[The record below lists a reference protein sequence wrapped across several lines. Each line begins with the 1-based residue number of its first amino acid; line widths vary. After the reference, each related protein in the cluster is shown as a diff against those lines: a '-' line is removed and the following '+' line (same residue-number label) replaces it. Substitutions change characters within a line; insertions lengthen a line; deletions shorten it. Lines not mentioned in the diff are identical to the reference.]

1 MANTGE
7 VEVDMVFLGLT
18 RPAMFFGVTYLFAM
32 ANFFLILMGFIVFN
46 QGLKTFLFA
55 VPIHLVGY
63 YFTAKEPLFMELF
76 FIKQNKCSRCKNRM
90 YHGFTNSY
98 DVA

>member
-7 VEVDMVFLGLT
+7 VETDMVFLGLT
-18 RPAMFFGVTYLFAM
+18 RPAMFFGVTYMFFAF
-32 ANFFLILMGFIVFN
+32 NFFIILMGFIVFN

-55 VPIHLVGY
+55 IPIHMVGY
-63 YFTAKEPLFMELF
+63 YFTAKEPLFVELF
-76 FIKQNKCSRCKNRM
+76 MIKQSKCTRCKNRF

-98 DVA
+98 DIT